1 MTNPSEKPIAV
12 AVGSVGGAKR
22 RGRPSSNSRKATV
35 AKPQSTVS
43 ERELIEA
50 LADCLAVGLEAYFQ
64 YLAKVSPNDREDLA
78 MTAEEANAIVTPLGK
93 LIERHASASAAGLVA
108 GSKDWIVA
116 VAAIMSYTDRAAP
129 ILRRN
134 ADMRRVERS
143 QKSQPSKPRKETP
156 NVNGIRPNQE
166 EAFVPAV
173 GVVGGAY
180 GLGPQH
186 VQD

>member
-1 MTNPSEKPIAV
+1 MSSPEKPIPV
-12 AVGSVGGAKR
+12 VVGSVGGGKR
-22 RGRPSSNSRKATV
+22 RGRPASTPRKATV
-35 AKPQSTVS
+35 SKPQSTVS
-43 ERELIEA
+43 ERELIDA

-64 YLAKVSPNDREDLA
+64 YLAKVAPSDRDDLA
-78 MTAEEANAIVTPLGK
+78 MTTEEANAIVTPLGK

-129 ILRRN
+129 ILKRN
-134 ADMRRVERS
+134 ADLRRVERS
-143 QKSQPSKPRKETP
+143 SQKSQQAKPSKAVT
-156 NVNGIRPNQE
+156 NGSVRSNQE
-166 EAFVPAV
+166 EAVSVGIGAV
-173 GVVGGAY
+173 GAAY

>member
-1 MTNPSEKPIAV
+1 MTSPEKPTPVVVSA
-12 AVGSVGGAKR
+12 GAAGRK
-22 RGRPSSNSRKATV
+22 RGRPASNTPRKAAVKST
-35 AKPQSTVS
+35 STVS
-43 ERELIEA
+43 EKELIEA

-78 MTAEEANAIVTPLGK
+78 MTVEEANAIVTPLGK
-93 LIERHASASAAGLVA
+93 LIERHASASAAGFVA

-134 ADMRRVERS
+134 AEMRRVER
-143 QKSQPSKPRKETP
+143 QEAQRANKPKLAKESR
-156 NVNGIRPNQE
+156 NGSVRTDQA
-166 EAFVPAV
+166 EAPLIGAV
-173 GVVGGAY
+173 GAY